1 METLLRYAAIL
12 SLFLYFNQLGSAS
25 AQLKKVESDSCKAK
39 QIPYADLDSW
49 YCRNVHESL
58 VVGGAI
64 QKLYEIGKSDLPDDE
79 NNPLLKD
86 KSSPWAT
93 TNLYAKI
100 GVDLGVNCVSPEKN
114 NDGYCCRMETKIRE
128 VNMIGL
134 KLKVLV
140 SGTIF
145 LGEVIQP
152 VRSVKDPI
160 CKLNHG
166 IPFTGRPKAVQF
178 SYKYKSGQNRFRS
191 VFSSKPVEGPDKA
204 EFCMILQKRSE
215 DEKGNMYAI
224 RIGGVREFITDTRG
238 CWVTDTTIT
247 VKYGDITKESFYD
260 PQVMGLIPE
269 VNDLYVKNSKN
280 EMVPL
285 IETGWDTRHETP
297 THLIL
302 YFTSSFEG
310 INYTGSPE
318 SALWVDNIRFIY

>member
-1 METLLRYAAIL
+1 MAALFKSVAILLTLL
-12 SLFLYFNQLGSAS
+12 SCFQPKSAS
-25 AQLKKVESDSCKAK
+25 AQLKQSEANACTAK
-39 QIPYADLDSW
+39 QIEYSGLDSW
-49 YCRNVHESL
+49 YYREVHESL
-58 VVGGAI
+58 VIGGAI
-64 QKLYEIGKSDLPDDE
+64 QKLYEIGKPDPPEDK

-100 GVDLGVNCVSPEKN
+100 GVDLGVNCVSPEKS

-128 VNMIGL
+128 VNLVGL

-140 SGTIF
+140 SGTLF

-166 IPFTGRPKAVQF
+166 VPFTGKPRAVQF
-178 SYKYKSGQNRFRS
+178 SYKYKSGQDRLKS
-191 VFSSKPVEGPDKA
+191 VFSSRPVEGPDKA
-204 EFCMILQKRSE
+204 EFCMILQKRWE
-215 DEKGNMYAI
+215 DETGKVYAT
-224 RIGGVREFITDTRG
+224 RIGGARDFLNDTG
-238 CWVTDTTIT
+238 SSWVTDTTVT
-247 VKYGDITKESFYD
+247 VKYGDITKEPFYD
-260 PQVMGLIPE
+260 PKMMGLIPE
-269 VNDLYVKNSKN
+269 VNELYVKNSKN

-285 IETGWDTRHETP
+285 TETGWDTQLETS

-318 SALWVDNIRFIY
+318 SVLWVDNIRFIY